1 MLEPLKYEFFI
12 KALFT
17 SIIIAITS
25 AFISPFLISKRWSL
39 LGDAIS
45 HAVLPG
51 IAIAYILKIP
61 FFIGAVFSA
70 IFTALFIG
78 FIENRTRIK
87 GDTALG
93 IGLSGAFALGVAIMS
108 VIRSKDID
116 LYHILFGN
124 VLAIKNS
131 DIILVSVISIIVIS
145 SIIILYKEF
154 VLWTF
159 NPTLFRLYGFPDE
172 LFRYFLIVLISISI
186 VSAVV
191 AVGIILAVALLI
203 IPSAIGYLIFKRI
216 SDIIKFGVFI
226 SIISVILGL
235 YSSYYLNVS
244 SGPAIV
250 IVLTIFFII
259 TIFIS
264 PKEGLIFKIIRY
276 YKRKKLI
283 EWQDKLKIL
292 YELSQKGIEV
302 NDIKNF
308 KLNEFLKLGI
318 IEIKNNKIKFTEKG
332 KSMVINII
340 KAHELWEAYLRSH
353 NVAEKLEHYTD
364 EEIIKVLEEIL
375 NEIKH

>member
-1 MLEPLKYEFFI
+1 MFEPLHYQFFV

-25 AFISPFLISKRWSL
+25 SFISPFLISKRWSL

-70 IFTALFIG
+70 VLTAIFVG
-78 FIENRTRIK
+78 FIENKTKIK

-108 VIRSKDID
+108 LIRSKDID

-124 VLAIKNS
+124 VLAIRNS
-131 DIILVSVISIIVIS
+131 DIILVLLIALIVIFSII
-145 SIIILYKEF
+145 LLFKEF

-159 NPTLFRLYGFPDE
+159 NQTLFKLYGFPDN
-172 LFRYFLIVLISISI
+172 LFRYFMIILVSISV

-216 SDIIKFGVFI
+216 SDIIKFGILI
-226 SIISVILGL
+226 SSISVILGL
-235 YSSYYLNVS
+235 YSSYYLNVA

-250 IVLTIFFII
+250 VVLTIFFILVMI
-259 TIFIS
+259 IS
-264 PKEGLIFKIIRY
+264 PKEGIIIKILRNY
-276 YKRKKLI
+276 RRKKMI
-283 EWQDKLKIL
+283 EWQDKLKLL
-292 YELSQKGIEV
+292 YELSENGLKISDV
-302 NDIKNF
+302 KNVEIS
-308 KLNEFLKLGI
+308 EFIKLGI
-318 IEIKNNKIKFTEKG
+318 VEIEDDKIKFTEKG
-332 KSMVINII
+332 KVLVMNII

-353 NVAEKLEHYTD
+353 SVAEKLEHYTD
-364 EEIIKVLEEIL
+364 EEIINVL
-375 NEIKH
+375 NEIIRRGQ